1 MSKEEKSCNTCYF
14 SCNEKETDICFQS
27 GQKCWEPAKPRISDP
42 VEVEDVLIPQETLDS
57 IATPKTDKEIE
68 DSHEALTFG
77 PLETDPNGIG
87 QHTAGAKLDAG
98 KPRMGLVLGGFA
110 TALEQVA
117 RVGTHGADKYS
128 DNGWKELVNGEDRYL
143 DAALRHILK
152 HLKGEIVD
160 PDFGETHL
168 AHASW
173 NLLAAIEFREKE
185 K

>member
-1 MSKEEKSCNTCYF
+1 MNEAKSCNTCSF
-14 SCNEKETDICFQS
+14 SCSEKETDICVKGGYS
-27 GQKCWEPAKPRISDP
+27 NWEAAKPRFPETVEMASDEVP
-42 VEVEDVLIPQETLDS
+42 ASESVEP
-57 IATPKTDKEIE
+57 E

-77 PLETDPNGIG
+77 PLETDPNGVD

-128 DNGWKELVNGEDRYL
+128 DNGWRELVNGEDRFL

-173 NLLAAIEFREKE
+173 NLLAAIEFRENE

>member
-1 MSKEEKSCNTCYF
+1 MSEEEKNCNTCNF
-14 SCNEKETDICFQS
+14 SCSEKETDICFQS
-27 GQKCWEPAKPRISDP
+27 GYKCWVAEKPRISSTDEAPAREP
-42 VEVEDVLIPQETLDS
+42 VEP
-57 IATPKTDKEIE
+57 E

-77 PLETDPNGIG
+77 PLETDPNGID
-87 QHTAGAKLDAG
+87 QHTAGAKLDAS
-98 KPRMGLVLGGFA
+98 KPRMSLVLGGFA